1 MPSTPGAGATEFK
14 SPKSP
19 RRYKTP
25 EICQVHFD
33 SEDNVPSSYADRS
46 TTYGSKPTGFTT
58 ANSPSGGFCTQNRG
72 ILKNGNSGEVDPTP
86 TSFPQVGQA
95 PTSHLQWHTGLDP
108 SQSISHQ
115 LPRTWNYATLQ
126 QHQQPPP
133 QNPQVLVTSPQ
144 FPPTAFPQP
153 SAPVTY
159 IGLHQQPPQANMG
172 DYQNSAP
179 PPTGVHFQPPVPDTT
194 FGPIPHVYVPR
205 HDGGLFPGVHVRYPS
220 VQFVSA
226 PVYPIAACTTVI
238 LPKTFYLNGYT
249 SYATFYERFVTNSP
263 SQNSIRHCANFHL
276 QQQPALGVMPPQAT
290 QGSYV
295 IAQQPYM
302 IQQPVMGQ
310 QPVMV
315 NNQPQLMPQFVPMA
329 GMPAV
334 GLPAG
339 AAVNPGFPVIAGN
352 TGHIPEVAGVG
363 RTAGEE
369 TLHQIKF
376 AIANGLYE
384 PQDFKPSDDD
394 PNRFYFVREV
404 DGNWT
409 QRNRYSIDN
418 MGEIRWFVTNE
429 GWFYAVRLPS

>member
-1 MPSTPGAGATEFK
+1 MPSTPGAGTSEFK

-19 RRYKTP
+19 RCYKTP
-25 EICQVHFD
+25 EIRQVHFD
-33 SEDNVPSSYADRS
+33 SEDNVPSSYTNRN
-46 TTYGSKPTGFTT
+46 TTSGSKTTGFNT
-58 ANSPSGGFCTQNRG
+58 AHSPSGGFCGLNSG
-72 ILKNGNSGEVDPTP
+72 ILKNGNCDEVDPTP
-86 TSFPQVGQA
+86 TGFPQVGQA
-95 PTSHLQWHTGLDP
+95 PSNNLQWHTGLDP

-115 LPRTWNYATLQ
+115 LPRTWNYATLPQ
-126 QHQQPPP
+126 YQQPLP
-133 QNPQVLVTSPQ
+133 QNPQVFLASPQ
-144 FPPTAFPQP
+144 FPPATFPQP

-159 IGLHQQPPQANMG
+159 IGLHQQPQQAKMG
-172 DYQNSAP
+172 DYQNCAP
-179 PPTGVHFQPPVPDTT
+179 PPPGVHFQPPVPDTT
-194 FGPIPHVYVPR
+194 FGPIPHIYVPR

-226 PVYPIAACTTVI
+226 PAYTAACTTVI

-249 SYATFYERFVTNSP
+249 CYASR
-263 SQNSIRHCANFHL
+263 
-276 QQQPALGVMPPQAT
+276 QQPSLAVMPQAT

-302 IQQPVMGQ
+302 IQQPIMGQ

-315 NNQPQLMPQFVPMA
+315 NNQPQYMPQFQTMA
-329 GMPAV
+329 GMPPV
-334 GLPAG
+334 GFPGG
-339 AAVNPGFPVIAGN
+339 AAVNPGLPIIAGN

-409 QRNRYSIDN
+409 QRNRFSIDH